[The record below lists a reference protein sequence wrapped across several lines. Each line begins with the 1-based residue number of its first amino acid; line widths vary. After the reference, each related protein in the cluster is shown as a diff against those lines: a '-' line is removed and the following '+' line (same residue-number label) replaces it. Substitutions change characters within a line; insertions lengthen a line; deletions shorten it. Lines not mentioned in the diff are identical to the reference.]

1 MEQQVLRAGWGGCET
16 EQDPSAC
23 LWWVP
28 GTLSLT
34 GQWEAGEWWML
45 SASQGS
51 LEGGQRHSSSPGL
64 PQLPIRPWARLCF
77 SEPLFPHLNH
87 EEVG

>member
-1 MEQQVLRAGWGGCET
+1 
-16 EQDPSAC
+16 
-23 LWWVP
+23 
-28 GTLSLT
+28 
-34 GQWEAGEWWML
+34 ML

-51 LEGGQRHSSSPGL
+51 LEGGQRHSSSAGL

>member
-1 MEQQVLRAGWGGCET
+1 MEQQVLRAGWGGCEKD
-16 EQDPSAC
+16 QDPSAC

-34 GQWEAGEWWML
+34 GQWEVGEWWML

-51 LEGGQRHSSSPGL
+51 LEGGQRLLTWPAPTPYTTLGASL
-64 PQLPIRPWARLCF
+64 LL
-77 SEPLFPHLNH
+77 
-87 EEVG
+87 